1 MSFSSCNALQVWATG
16 DHLREDADVMFLL
29 FVMLL
34 VPRLE
39 VVMAW
44 FLQTVS
50 VPSHDSF
57 MHALGKGWGNEL
69 VTLEL
74 SSPATQENQK

>member
-16 DHLREDADVMFLL
+16 DCFREDTDVMFLL
-29 FVMLL
+29 FIMLL

-50 VPSHDSF
+50 VPSHTIHLC
-57 MHALGKGWGNEL
+57 MHLGKVGEMNW
-69 VTLEL
+69 
-74 SSPATQENQK
+74 